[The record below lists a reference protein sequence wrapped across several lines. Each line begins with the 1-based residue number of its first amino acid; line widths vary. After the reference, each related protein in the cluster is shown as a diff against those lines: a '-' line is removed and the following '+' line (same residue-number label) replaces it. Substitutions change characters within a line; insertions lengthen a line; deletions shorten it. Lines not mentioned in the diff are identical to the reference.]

1 MGEEAVK
8 IDGNIRRVAMT
19 VDKML
24 SIWKYVHPPVLFDGG
39 EGRPAKEADRG
50 TVSEVT
56 NENAIDATA
65 YS

>member
-1 MGEEAVK
+1 
-8 IDGNIRRVAMT
+8 MT